1 MKKLLLLLSV
11 LFVVSCS
18 KAETIKYSLNVSS
31 NPIDSGTVSPINGQ
45 FDEGQEITLIANPE
59 MEFNFEKWTGSINA
73 TSNSITMI
81 MNSDKT
87 VVANFTPKTPTRAR
101 YGFTEVWKDKI
112 EIPKSSILT
121 SVCPAPSIPERY
133 VVRES
138 VYELRMVQQHHLSVD
153 SLIVDFSKGVFSG
166 WRWDNQKTKDLLLP
180 IPDLGTPIRYI
191 PSKIGYIKFIGDTIN
206 KRLFW
211 EFKRYLNNNNLP
223 ILYGDSN
230 IDFTDLIY
238 EGQPICAPRKI
249 KNNSEIIFFK
259 KEDLTKNPVL
269 TDLTFDANSNQG
281 DWKVGDT
288 IGFGN
293 GDKKIHSIKYFYD

>member
-1 MKKLLLLLSV
+1 
-11 LFVVSCS
+11 
-18 KAETIKYSLNVSS
+18 
-31 NPIDSGTVSPINGQ
+31 
-45 FDEGQEITLIANPE
+45 
-59 MEFNFEKWTGSINA
+59 
-73 TSNSITMI
+73 
-81 MNSDKT
+81 
-87 VVANFTPKTPTRAR
+87 TPKIPTRAR

-153 SLIVDFSKGVFSG
+153 SLIVDFSKGVFNG

-259 KEDLTKNPVL
+259 KEDLTKN
-269 TDLTFDANSNQG
+269 
-281 DWKVGDT
+281 
-288 IGFGN
+288 
-293 GDKKIHSIKYFYD
+293 